1 MSKTTK
7 IDKTIDA
14 HEGNVT
20 VGKWSPDGST
30 LLTGQY
36 SYSVNYYTMIY
47 YLRYKYE

>member
-14 HEGNVT
+14 HDGIIT

-30 LLTGQY
+30 LLTGQ
-36 SYSVNYYTMIY
+36 NCIDILLPTI
-47 YLRYKYE
+47 K